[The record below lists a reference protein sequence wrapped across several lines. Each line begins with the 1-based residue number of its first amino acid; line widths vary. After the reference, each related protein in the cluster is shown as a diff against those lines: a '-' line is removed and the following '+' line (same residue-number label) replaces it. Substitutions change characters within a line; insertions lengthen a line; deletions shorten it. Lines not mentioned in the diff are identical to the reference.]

1 MNNKAF
7 TLVELLAVII
17 ILAIILAIAIPRIS
31 SIIESDERS
40 SFVSSSKLLIK
51 AVQSKLLEDNNF
63 DITTINKSNI
73 KTLLNIPDDSY
84 DYVSFKY
91 DTNGKVYIN
100 VKGRDKWDGLTTYGT
115 YEYINI
121 VNNENVVTDGLVM
134 HLDAGNIDSY
144 PGSGTT
150 WTDLSGNGNNGTLL
164 NGVVYDT
171 TDGDNL
177 YFDGANDYINI
188 GNKDSLKFGYGD
200 FTANI
205 FIKFPNYIDTNKAF
219 IQKRTNTSLGY
230 EIHYNANSRIFGN
243 AAFGF
248 GGESNTL
255 IELNKWYNICVLRN
269 NGVTYLYI
277 NGTLDR
283 YANNNIDASSE
294 NPFVIA
300 RDHVNG
306 RFLNS
311 NISVVQVYN
320 RALSEAEIE
329 QNFNSLRQRYGI

>member
-1 MNNKAF
+1 MKKNNKAF
-7 TLVELLAVII
+7 TLIELLAVII
-17 ILAIILAIAIPRIS
+17 IMAIILAISIPAIS
-31 SIIESDERS
+31 SMIDSTEKS
-40 SFVSSSKLLIK
+40 SFVSSTKLLIN
-51 AVQSKLLEDNNF
+51 AVKIKLLEDETF
-63 DITTINKSNI
+63 DITTINKSNL
-73 KTLLNIPDDSY
+73 KTLLNINDENYTS
-84 DYVSFKY
+84 VSFRY
-91 DTNGKVYIN
+91 DSNGKLYADVIGTGKWANYISCGN
-100 VKGRDKWDGLTTYGT
+100 
-115 YEYINI
+115 YEDVSITNCLI
-121 VNNENVVTDGLVM
+121 KDGLVLY
-134 HLDAGNIDSY
+134 LDASKKESY
-144 PGSGTT
+144 SESGTI
-150 WTDLSGNGNNGTLL
+150 WYDFSGKGNNGTLL

-243 AAFGF
+243 TAFGF